1 MFSISKRKK
10 FIISSLFLSVGL
22 FAIQNNWLPNRYL
35 AITAVSLLS
44 IPLVLW
50 SLKEALKG
58 PVWLFSWFLPML
70 FTAGVGFFYFLL
82 PGSFYT
88 IVPVIIL
95 YFLGMYVLFLS
106 ENIFSVASI
115 RTIQLARSASA
126 VSFLLSLFISFLL
139 YDIVYSFRFPF
150 YINMFLVYLISFMV
164 FFHWCWTINLEE
176 KISKKIIVYS
186 LVFSLGLSQVAGAI
200 SFWPMT
206 VVVSSILLTSIMYVI
221 LGLSQA
227 DLSSRLFPKT
237 IKEYLM
243 IGLAVIIILLTYTSW
258 G

>member
-1 MFSISKRKK
+1 MIFLTKRRK
-10 FIISSLFLSVGL
+10 FIISSLVLSIGL
-22 FAIQNNWLPNRYL
+22 FAIQKEWLPNRYL
-35 AITAVSLLS
+35 AISAISLLS

-88 IVPVIIL
+88 IIPVIIL
-95 YFLGMYVLFLS
+95 YFLGMYILFLS

-115 RTIQLARSASA
+115 RTIQLFRSASA
-126 VSFLLSLFISFLL
+126 VSFLLSLFVSFLL

-150 YINMFLVYLISFMV
+150 YINMGLIYLISFMI
-164 FFHWCWTINLEE
+164 FLHWCWSINLEE
-176 KISKKIIVYS
+176 KVSKKIVVYS
-186 LVFSLGLSQVAGAI
+186 LVFSLGLSQIAGAI

-206 VVVSSILLTSIMYVI
+206 VVASSILLTSIVYVV

-227 DLSSRLFPKT
+227 DLSSRLFSKT

-243 IGLAVIIILLTYTSW
+243 IGGAVIIILLSYTTW